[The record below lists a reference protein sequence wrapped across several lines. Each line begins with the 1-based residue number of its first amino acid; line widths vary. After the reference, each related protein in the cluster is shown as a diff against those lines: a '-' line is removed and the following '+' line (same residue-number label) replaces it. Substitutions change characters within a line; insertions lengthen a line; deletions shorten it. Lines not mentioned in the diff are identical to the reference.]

1 MPLPPISGME
11 LLSPVIS
18 VAEGRPT
25 CFSSIG
31 IAVIHTHTHTH
42 TYIYIYIGKLMSLH
56 PYVPRSPIAVSQ
68 GPRTQIRHAAPPWRG
83 CPL

>member
-11 LLSPVIS
+11 LLSLVIS

-42 TYIYIYIGKLMSLH
+42 TYIYILENLCLYTPMF
-56 PYVPRSPIAVSQ
+56 P
-68 GPRTQIRHAAPPWRG
+68 GPQPQ
-83 CPL
+83 

>member
-11 LLSPVIS
+11 LLSLVIS

-31 IAVIHTHTHTH
+31 IAVIHTHTHI
-42 TYIYIYIGKLMSLH
+42 YIYIYWKT
-56 PYVPRSPIAVSQ
+56 YVFTPLCSQVPNRSESGSQ
-68 GPRTQIRHAAPPWRG
+68 DPD
-83 CPL
+83 